1 MKEFIQ
7 TSIAENGSNSF
18 LRGGSQKYPAGPER
32 RLPKDGSKKRRAG
45 GGQADL
51 PDPEVVERIK
61 AHLDVLGLA
70 LDASPSAGDIKRA
83 YRELALKCHPDK
95 TGNDE
100 ALSETFKKI
109 NEAHEALSD
118 EKVKEAFDVMCQ
130 AKARREDQGH
140 KKRKATEMK
149 LARCGPG
156 SDLTTILQNYEREL
170 ARMRKEQGSSVPS
183 EPTRPSVLLVD
194 EVDVFFGDGF
204 YGQPYQPSVNIDTDH
219 GDGYKLLRHVWEE
232 REHYRKTKACVF
244 EGTMVKRPEVKQ
256 LQKEFPNLTGD
267 ILKR

>member
-1 MKEFIQ
+1 MLSIPLKFAVLPFCASRSMKEFIQ

-109 NEAHEALSD
+109 NDIDSISTLTMDSISTLTMESISTLT
-118 EKVKEAFDVMCQ
+118 M
-130 AKARREDQGH
+130 
-140 KKRKATEMK
+140 EM
-149 LARCGPG
+149 G
-156 SDLTTILQNYEREL
+156 TNY
-170 ARMRKEQGSSVPS
+170 
-183 EPTRPSVLLVD
+183 
-194 EVDVFFGDGF
+194 
-204 YGQPYQPSVNIDTDH
+204 
-219 GDGYKLLRHVWEE
+219 
-232 REHYRKTKACVF
+232 
-244 EGTMVKRPEVKQ
+244 
-256 LQKEFPNLTGD
+256 
-267 ILKR
+267 